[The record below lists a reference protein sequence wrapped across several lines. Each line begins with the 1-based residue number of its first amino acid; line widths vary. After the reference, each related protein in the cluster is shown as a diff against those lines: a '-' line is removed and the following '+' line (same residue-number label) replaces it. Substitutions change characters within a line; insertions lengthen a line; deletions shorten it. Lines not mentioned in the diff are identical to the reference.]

1 MREYFKLNAVPI
13 IIEVAFITSCLM
25 FPGEYFIY
33 TNFGFYLLLLIY
45 FLIKKEF
52 SIREWLVSLK
62 SGKKFW
68 KQVIVTTIFFMM
80 AFIIT
85 GVLESFC
92 PNLNTG
98 TIGLRRDTWLKL
110 IIFAISTILLPP
122 ITEEI
127 FYRRNMIS
135 FRNKKILVVTSI
147 LGMFLYAL
155 EHSLSMWGIFL
166 TMIWALPLTV
176 SYVRTK
182 NIYVPMT
189 AHFISNLIGNGLDVV
204 MTVAAWL

>member
-1 MREYFKLNAVPI
+1 
-13 IIEVAFITSCLM
+13 
-25 FPGEYFIY
+25 
-33 TNFGFYLLLLIY
+33 
-45 FLIKKEF
+45 
-52 SIREWLVSLK
+52 
-62 SGKKFW
+62 
-68 KQVIVTTIFFMM
+68 
-80 AFIIT
+80 
-85 GVLESFC
+85 
-92 PNLNTG
+92 
-98 TIGLRRDTWLKL
+98 
-110 IIFAISTILLPP
+110 
-122 ITEEI
+122 
-127 FYRRNMIS
+127 MIS